1 MILSPTRQIALYGGI
16 AVLALMLGAQRLS
29 AQYVYPDRPP
39 DPPPNIDPGILTV
52 DKKAF
57 TIFFPPLPPLL
68 GDRLQ
73 AEAGSLSQGTGVPS
87 PDLAPYVGEIF
98 YPPLGARIDRK
109 SLTASLRRRV
119 ESYRDQQAALLK
131 ELRAELA
138 RLKDESPEVRLRGL
152 EMTARSQA
160 SRLAALEDT
169 AEQLRDDLIEF
180 DSGWDDLREWHLSTP
195 EALGFTPREVALVM
209 RGAAFYFPALPLGQ
223 RGLLREIAF
232 ELSQAG
238 TRTSD
243 AASVVFF
250 SPELA
255 RITVPADLSPA
266 AAKSL
271 ADYQDR
277 KARLK
282 KELYDTISA
291 LDKPG
296 LNLGRGKALRALV
309 ARQAPELVALETAA
323 ENFRRLLPPH
333 YGPGAPRSALPA
345 ALVRDIEDWAQR
357 RAALQRETTAK
368 VNALVAPYKNRIF
381 LFPRFDEAVVTVQ
394 ASSLRGGQSLTPAER
409 ETLQRGADVIVADY
423 AARYPVFV
431 EQREA
436 LYAEIGRAIG
446 NSQRAA
452 IVAAFDEAI
461 RIRSLN
467 TVASAREDYR
477 AAVFEPGLSPA
488 QRRLL
493 LSGALQQLK
502 PRLPSGEKQPVWR
515 S

>member
-1 MILSPTRQIALYGGI
+1 MILSPLRRIALSYS
-16 AVLALMLGAQRLS
+16 AVVAFLIGS
-29 AQYVYPDRPP
+29 SHGWAQYSSGDARPEAP
-39 DPPPNIDPGILTV
+39 ISLDPGPLAADRKPV
-52 DKKAF
+52 A
-57 TIFFPPLPPLL
+57 IFFPPLPPVL

-73 AEAGSLSQGTGVPS
+73 VEAGSLSSSRGIPS

-98 YPPLGARIDRK
+98 YPPLSARLDRK
-109 SLTASLRRRV
+109 TLPASLRRRI
-119 ESYRDQQAALLK
+119 ESYRDQQTVLLK

-138 RLKDESPEVRLRGL
+138 RVQAEPPDVRLNALGTLAER
-152 EMTARSQA
+152 QA
-160 SRLAALEDT
+160 SRLVALEQA
-169 AEQLRDDLIEF
+169 AEQLRDDLIES
-180 DSGWDDLREWHLSTP
+180 DAGWDDLREWHLSTP
-195 EALGFTPREVALVM
+195 EALGFTPREVAMVM
-209 RGAAFYFPALPLGQ
+209 RGAAYYFPALQLGQ

-243 AASVVFF
+243 VAGGQFF

-255 RITVPADLSPA
+255 RIVVPTDLSPA

-271 ADYQDR
+271 ADYQAR

-282 KELYDTISA
+282 KELYDTIST

-296 LNLGRGKALRALV
+296 LNLGRGKELRALV
-309 ARQAPELVALETAA
+309 ARQAPELVALEVAA
-323 ENFRRLLPPH
+323 ENFRRLLPAH
-333 YGPGAPRSALPA
+333 YGPSAPRSALPA
-345 ALVRDIEDWAQR
+345 ALVRDIEDWSQR
-357 RAALQRETTAK
+357 RAALQRENTAK
-368 VNALVAPYKNRIF
+368 VNALIAPYKNRVF

-394 ASSLRGGQSLTPAER
+394 ASSVRSGQSLTPAER
-409 ETLQRGADVIVADY
+409 EILQRGADEIIADY

-436 LYAEIGRAIG
+436 LYTEVGRAIG

-452 IVAAFDEAI
+452 IVAAFDEAL
-461 RIRSLN
+461 RIGSLN
-467 TVASAREDYR
+467 AVSSAREDYR
-477 AAVFEPGLSPA
+477 TAVFEPGLSPA

-502 PRLPSGEKQPVWR
+502 PRLPSGEKQPVTR